1 MTPTEGQTT
10 TEAKGAPVVMNVA
23 QFCKLHGLTDDD
35 AVQGHIHA
43 GLRSKPNSKTFARFY
58 ERKLRELQ
66 DARDHAHSLYRAAVE
81 RGEVIEPARK
91 TTEEIAAG
99 DPAMASTQAAI
110 RILAKRAA
118 RTTGAKAP

>member
-1 MTPTEGQTT
+1 MTSMTAPT
-10 TEAKGAPVVMNVA
+10 MNFS

-43 GLRSKPNSKTFARFY
+43 GLRSKPTSKTFARFY

-66 DARDHAHSLYRAAVE
+66 DARDHARNLYRAAVE
-81 RGEVIEPARK
+81 RGEVIEPARR

-99 DPAMASTQAAI
+99 LPELASTQAAI
-110 RILAKRAA
+110 RILAKRQARAA
-118 RTTGAKAP
+118 GAQP

>member
-1 MTPTEGQTT
+1 MSAPTEAGT
-10 TEAKGAPVVMNVA
+10 GVVMNVT

-43 GLRSKPNSKTFARFY
+43 GLRSKPTSKTFARFY

-91 TTEEIAAG
+91 TTEEISAG
-99 DPAMASTQAAI
+99 LPELESTQAAI
-110 RILAKRAA
+110 RLLAKRAA
-118 RTTGAKAP
+118 RATGAETP

>member
-1 MTPTEGQTT
+1 MSAQSEG
-10 TEAKGAPVVMNVA
+10 AGVVMNVA

-43 GLRSKPNSKTFARFY
+43 GLRSKPNSKTFSRFY

-66 DARDHAHSLYRAAVE
+66 DARDHARLLYRAAVA
-81 RGEVIEPARK
+81 RGDVIEPARK
-91 TTEEIAAG
+91 TIEEIAAG

-118 RTTGAKAP
+118 RATGAQP